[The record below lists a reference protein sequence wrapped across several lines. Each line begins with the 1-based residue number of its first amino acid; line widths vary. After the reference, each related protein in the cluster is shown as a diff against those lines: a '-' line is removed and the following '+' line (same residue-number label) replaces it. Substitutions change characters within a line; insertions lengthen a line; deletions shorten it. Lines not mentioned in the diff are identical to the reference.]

1 MILLAPNGKPSN
13 LTKEQYFIVRTPE
26 FKQWFGDW
34 EKLELTKINDSGIDE
49 ISLKRLQEDVSKVV
63 DENGEPLVVYH
74 GTYVENPFYIF
85 DFDKADIG
93 FHFGTYEQAKNR
105 SETKLFFKGHKS
117 IVNQFFLNIK
127 KIYQVSD
134 IGEWE
139 YPQRYLDMFMSDNII
154 TEIEFKKNGF
164 EFLNYKEDNKQIRDF
179 LIEKYNKKI
188 GFEYNNKYEGEGKS
202 YIVVEP
208 NQIKL
213 ADGTN
218 STFDGNNSDIRFEE
232 GGEVNNFDVLN
243 SEYYEKGGTTN
254 SCESFDENGER
265 KIDPVS
271 IKNLTECILKLPQT
285 KKMNIDNEGNYTKER
300 QDLHIQIMNNFK
312 KDLVCIDNDN
322 PIAILMGGSPAS
334 GKSTFLKKYRPFL
347 LNSELLKIDADEIRA
362 KLPEYKGF
370 NATQTQEETKD
381 IVNTLLSD
389 KTIGIP
395 CDFDIVYDGTMNSVK
410 SYLPLIELLK
420 KRGYKIYVI
429 YIDNV
434 DYDVVLNR
442 MLSRYQKS
450 GRFVPVE
457 VIDDF
462 FSKGKQALNII
473 KQEADGYLIVD
484 GSTNDYNILEKGG
497 IELPDNRLY
506 SKLGK
511 PIKELNQF
519 DQNSKQTTLT
529 DANNDDIRFE
539 DGGKIDENVYSDSLK
554 IIIKNV
560 KKENKYKGAYK
571 RIFEII
577 EEDITFYNPYGTIY
591 EELNGTDFK
600 IEITPIPDEYIIE
613 KIRKINNV
621 EIVNN
626 FKTNGTNTTFDPNND
641 DIRFEKGGNI
651 FDKFLE
657 TGKIIDD
664 EDILKKYDLNS
675 FVLQNKYQIAHLDK
689 IVAQQK
695 NEGVGTKTMN
705 DLVDWADE
713 NDITVAL
720 TPSTSFGATSVNRL
734 KDFYKKF
741 GFVEN
746 KGRNKIWNT
755 TASMIREP
763 KRLKGGRT
771 IAQTPAVKSEQISG
785 SDVNKKGS
793 SKDLKNATKIEFS
806 DKTLVSIINKVNEHN
821 KKHPNKKI
829 TVESAK
835 AVVRRGMGAYSKSHR
850 PTISNGKPNSRV
862 AWGLARLNAFIYKI
876 VNGKSKSG
884 KYIQDDD
891 LINELKMKNQ
901 KFQTGGDVPKSN
913 KMFHLPLELVVYVPS
928 TKDVDKIISKQEMKE
943 RVDEVKNFLG
953 KSFGGYSSVK
963 VEGGY
968 VANDGDLVN
977 ENITKVVSFA
987 SKDDYEKNK
996 NELVAKMTHWSEK
1009 WGQEAI
1015 GFEFEGDLYYVPEK
1029 LAKGGKIS
1037 HPTFHKLQ
1045 EKMLMKKGGGFY
1057 EGWGFNDTVKILLKG
1072 TKSNITKTFKE
1083 LSIIFPREDKD
1094 IIEEKT
1100 IEIFID
1106 EKDLRKVKKIAN
1118 YNNLTI
1124 LYEVGGEIDYSE
1136 GWNNDYENDPI
1147 VKAQKKAKELAIRG
1161 AAAYATAG
1169 SSEVARAQGQ
1179 AIQGMSN
1186 QMQTQPNQTGQTDQ
1200 NQMLMQ
1206 MAQSG
1211 VFGKMGQGGIIDY
1224 DKSRNKILV
1233 GLKTNLLKNMKERYK
1248 FIEDENNIYFFDENN
1263 NHFGTLF
1270 DKGTKFQ
1277 ELRNNGNLTEYG
1289 WLIDKTKM
1297 EQGGL
1302 INNPISYLKGG
1313 KDNQLEPQE
1322 LKSLE
1327 TAFSRLAD
1335 KEREIKFNK
1344 GGKIGNNSIQHFVNE
1359 VKSLS
1364 KHSKLIKNTENL
1376 NITSKNNLD
1385 FEKLL
1390 TKWKKGMYD
1399 NDMDSLVSELNLI
1412 ISEQQE
1418 KLNRIAIEEQKT
1430 DYVNFS
1436 YMDWY
1441 NDGYSSIKIKGDE
1454 KTLTEIQ
1461 TQHLPELLVLLDKKF
1476 KKNKFSSN
1484 ESFLKVFLDKFINSK
1499 KYYYLTIFPLGWLIE
1514 GYGEDDKFI
1523 VFIKQW
1529 FVKLCEKFD
1538 FKIENKK

>member
-1 MILLAPNGKPSN
+1 MTLLAPNGKPSN

-74 GTYVENPFYIF
+74 ATTNDFNIFSNNEEMKRRGVSKEGIFFTNNLIAAETYIHKNPTPTPKQIKSGVFFKEKSNIMPVFLRTKKPLIVDAKFSNFNSIGEIPSYFEKDVKVNKNDLLLKSDEDFGVYYIIDKNNNNTVFKSFDKNDVLQKHDYFMTIPEINYSTKIINGSLKEGKHINDFILESKNNKKDSVIIVNIKDLGSSVDFLQEKIFGTTYVVF
-85 DFDKADIG
+85 
-93 FHFGTYEQAKNR
+93 
-105 SETKLFFKGHKS
+105 
-117 IVNQFFLNIK
+117 
-127 KIYQVSD
+127 
-134 IGEWE
+134 
-139 YPQRYLDMFMSDNII
+139 
-154 TEIEFKKNGF
+154 
-164 EFLNYKEDNKQIRDF
+164 
-179 LIEKYNKKI
+179 
-188 GFEYNNKYEGEGKS
+188 
-202 YIVVEP
+202 EP
-208 NQIKL
+208 NQIKS
-213 ADGTN
+213 AISNNGD
-218 STFDGNNSDIRFEE
+218 FDLKNPDIRFEE

-420 KRGYKIYVI
+420 KRGYKIFVI

-442 MLSRYQKS
+442 MLSRYQQS

-462 FSKGKQALNII
+462 FSKGKQTLNII
-473 KQEADGYLIVD
+473 KQEVDGYLIVD

-529 DANNDDIRFE
+529 DTNNDDIRFE
-539 DGGKIDENVYSDSLK
+539 
-554 IIIKNV
+554 
-560 KKENKYKGAYK
+560 
-571 RIFEII
+571 
-577 EEDITFYNPYGTIY
+577 
-591 EELNGTDFK
+591 
-600 IEITPIPDEYIIE
+600 
-613 KIRKINNV
+613 
-621 EIVNN
+621 
-626 FKTNGTNTTFDPNND
+626 
-641 DIRFEKGGNI
+641 
-651 FDKFLE
+651 
-657 TGKIIDD
+657 
-664 EDILKKYDLNS
+664 
-675 FVLQNKYQIAHLDK
+675 
-689 IVAQQK
+689 
-695 NEGVGTKTMN
+695 
-705 DLVDWADE
+705 
-713 NDITVAL
+713 
-720 TPSTSFGATSVNRL
+720 
-734 KDFYKKF
+734 
-741 GFVEN
+741 
-746 KGRNKIWNT
+746 
-755 TASMIREP
+755 
-763 KRLKGGRT
+763 KGGRT
-771 IAQTPAVKSEQISG
+771 IAQTPAVKSEQIYG

-891 LINELKMKNQ
+891 LINELKMENK
-901 KFQTGGDVPKSN
+901 KFQTGGDVPNSN

-987 SKDDYEKNK
+987 SKEAYEKNK

-1147 VKAQKKAKELAIRG
+1147 VKAQKKTKELAIRG

-1179 AIQGMSN
+1179 AIQGMSS
-1186 QMQTQPNQTGQTDQ
+1186 QMQTQPNQTGQPDQ

-1211 VFGKMGQGGIIDY
+1211 AFGKMEQGGIIDY
-1224 DKSRNKILV
+1224 EKSRSKILV

-1270 DKGTKFQ
+1270 DKGTRFQ

-1297 EQGGL
+1297 KQGGL

-1313 KDNQLEPQE
+1313 KDNQLSTQE

-1327 TAFSRLAD
+1327 VAFNRFAD
-1335 KEREIKFNK
+1335 KEQKVILKR
-1344 GGKIGNNSIQHFVNE
+1344 GGQTPTQKKKIEKVMHEFKQG
-1359 VKSLS
+1359 KL
-1364 KHSKLIKNTENL
+1364 HSG
-1376 NITSKNNLD
+1376 S
-1385 FEKLL
+1385 
-1390 TKWKKGMYD
+1390 KKGPIVTD
-1399 NDMDSLVSELNLI
+1399 R
-1412 ISEQQE
+1412 EQA
-1418 KLNRIAIEEQKT
+1418 IAIALSEAN
-1430 DYVNFS
+1430 V
-1436 YMDWY
+1436 
-1441 NDGYSSIKIKGDE
+1441 
-1454 KTLTEIQ
+1454 
-1461 TQHLPELLVLLDKKF
+1461 KK
-1476 KKNKFSSN
+1476 K
-1484 ESFLKVFLDKFINSK
+1484 
-1499 KYYYLTIFPLGWLIE
+1499 
-1514 GYGEDDKFI
+1514 
-1523 VFIKQW
+1523 
-1529 FVKLCEKFD
+1529 
-1538 FKIENKK
+1538 